1 MGQGGSQVGTPK
13 VLQGLSESDK
23 GAIREAWRAFCNTHP
38 DPGAVL
44 FSALPDRHPEYQ
56 ALFKEFRDVPRSGLV
71 NVPFFK
77 THCSAMAKLL
87 SDVVETLDKPA
98 LLAVVVR
105 TNALEHA
112 TRDVLPLHFE
122 SLWQLV
128 ETRVGLGAA
137 GTATAGASWEKLLEA
152 MQEITLNVYEN
163 LGVDVSA
170 PTASALS
177 SIDES
182 PIQSTRATPHQQV
195 AETTSNV
202 SGSKA
207 GALEVVGPKPSV
219 RKSGS
224 LEPCTPMTGSTAVT
238 RNPEPSTPAVAV
250 SPKPSVPK
258 VSIPNDTTSKPSS
271 PTTNIALE
279 SCGRDRDGS
288 SVNGAVDKTK
298 DTGSEPSRRERKS
311 KGNK

>member
-1 MGQGGSQVGTPK
+1 MGQGGSQVGTPSE
-13 VLQGLSESDK
+13 LQGLSESDK
-23 GAIREAWRAFCNTHP
+23 GAIREAWHAFCNTHP

-44 FSALPDRHPEYQ
+44 FSALLDRHPEYLR
-56 ALFKEFRDVPRSGLV
+56 AFCECTFPG
-71 NVPFFK
+71 

-87 SDVVETLDKPA
+87 SDVVETLDEPA

-128 ETRVGLGAA
+128 ETHVGRGAT
-137 GTATAGASWEKLLEA
+137 GTAAAGASWEKLLEA

-170 PTASALS
+170 PTASTLS
-177 SIDES
+177 SVDES
-182 PIQSTRATPHQQV
+182 PIQSTRATPRQQV
-195 AETTSNV
+195 AGTTSNM

-224 LEPCTPMTGSTAVT
+224 LKPCTPMTGSAAAT

-250 SPKPSVPK
+250 SPKPSDPK
-258 VSIPNDTTSKPSS
+258 VSIPNATTSKPSS

-279 SCGRDRDGS
+279 SCGTDRNGS

-298 DTGSEPSRRERKS
+298 DTGSEPSRMERKS

>member
-1 MGQGGSQVGTPK
+1 MGQGGSQVGTPSE
-13 VLQGLSESDK
+13 LQGLSESDK

-38 DPGAVL
+38 DPGAIL
-44 FSALPDRHPEYQ
+44 FSALLDRHPEYQ
-56 ALFKEFRDVPRSGLV
+56 ALFKEFRDVPRSSLV

-112 TRDVLPLHFE
+112 TRDVLPLHFD
-122 SLWQLV
+122 SLWRLV
-128 ETRVGLGAA
+128 ETRVGLGA
-137 GTATAGASWEKLLEA
+137 GGASWEKLLEA
-152 MQEITLNVYEN
+152 MQKITLNAYEN

-170 PTASALS
+170 PTTSTLS
-177 SIDES
+177 SVDES
-182 PIQSTRATPHQQV
+182 PMQSTRPTPRQQV

-202 SGSKA
+202 SGSEA

-224 LEPCTPMTGSTAVT
+224 LKPCTPMTGSAAAT

-250 SPKPSVPK
+250 SPKPSDPK
-258 VSIPNDTTSKPSS
+258 VSIPNASTSKPSS
-271 PTTNIALE
+271 PTTNIALKP
-279 SCGRDRDGS
+279 CGIDHNGS

-298 DTGSEPSRRERKS
+298 ETGSEPSRRERKS